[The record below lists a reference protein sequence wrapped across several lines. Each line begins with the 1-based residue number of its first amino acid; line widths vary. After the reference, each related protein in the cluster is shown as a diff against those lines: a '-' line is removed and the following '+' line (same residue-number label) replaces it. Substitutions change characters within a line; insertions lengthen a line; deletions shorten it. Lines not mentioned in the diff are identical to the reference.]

1 MILAELELLKATNLE
16 AVDFS
21 LKTNCS
27 QRIAS
32 LSSTPLKLNIYKV
45 SKDFF
50 ASDF

>member
-32 LSSTPLKLNIYKV
+32 LSSTPIKNRIVMRYYGI
-45 SKDFF
+45 SFG
-50 ASDF
+50 